1 MENRTAI
8 VRNLNIALLV
18 ISSVILAVRLY
29 VRLWMIRSPGLDDVF
44 AVLAWGTLTTLSA
57 LEIVETVYGAGRQM
71 ISVEPQDLAKF
82 FSILPTMQLLYLA
95 STGLVR
101 LSIAT
106 FLPRLNK
113 EASFKRLVW
122 VLEAAISIFTII
134 CFSILLFECRPVRDL
149 WNKSAPGAK
158 CLSSAHENRLWYTHA
173 SFGILFDCI
182 LLGLPMWILYSKM
195 MLNATTIKV
204 MLIFAV
210 GIFSAIT
217 GIIRLSMILRIDM
230 TKNTTFNI
238 TFASVWTDLEGHTG
252 LWVAC
257 FPTLRPFLRL
267 VSHKLGLRSKL
278 RSTSPHGPSNTD
290 GYGKDSC
297 GRYPYGKGTKPR
309 SKSTDTDPTRG
320 NCSEERIIGTETVV
334 ELKYLGDDGSSGSP
348 VSFTKDEMGVVRT
361 AEVTQQMEGK
371 GDWRTENDEQLQNR
385 GAWLAV

>member
-1 MENRTAI
+1 
-8 VRNLNIALLV
+8 
-18 ISSVILAVRLY
+18 
-29 VRLWMIRSPGLDDVF
+29 
-44 AVLAWGTLTTLSA
+44 
-57 LEIVETVYGAGRQM
+57 
-71 ISVEPQDLAKF
+71 
-82 FSILPTMQLLYLA
+82 
-95 STGLVR
+95 
-101 LSIAT
+101 
-106 FLPRLNK
+106 
-113 EASFKRLVW
+113 
-122 VLEAAISIFTII
+122 
-134 CFSILLFECRPVRDL
+134 
-149 WNKSAPGAK
+149 
-158 CLSSAHENRLWYTHA
+158 
-173 SFGILFDCI
+173 
-182 LLGLPMWILYSKM
+182 MWILYSKM

-217 GIIRLSMILRIDM
+217 GIIRLSSKFSSNPLPNLDSGNCKAKMTTVILRIDM